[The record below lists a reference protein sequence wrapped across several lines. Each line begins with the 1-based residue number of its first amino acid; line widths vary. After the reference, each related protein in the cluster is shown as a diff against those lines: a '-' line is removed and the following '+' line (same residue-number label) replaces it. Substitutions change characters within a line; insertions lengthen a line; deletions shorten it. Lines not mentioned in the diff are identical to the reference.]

1 MIYPPGHLIRLKR
14 RKQLRGSQSEKTV
27 NEQNPEI
34 ISCPDIPND
43 SDANKKAELQRVT
56 GKPGK
61 MVTTHISKLLL

>member
-1 MIYPPGHLIRLKR
+1 MIYPPGYLIRLKR

-43 SDANKKAELQRVT
+43 GDANKQAELQRAT

-61 MVTTHISKLLL
+61 MVTTNISKLLL